1 MKASKG
7 QRRYTRIDE
16 LCRTHQAAVVE
27 EVKKILGVEQMDAS
41 AQEYFEQRTAA
52 AKRVYDNMNESER
65 RTIDDEVKKR
75 KEAPNEVEIQQ
86 K

>member
-1 MKASKG
+1 M
-7 QRRYTRIDE
+7 
-16 LCRTHQAAVVE
+16 
-27 EVKKILGVEQMDAS
+27 KKILGVEQVDAS

-52 AKRVYDNMNESER
+52 ARRVYDNMSESER

>member
-1 MKASKG
+1 M
-7 QRRYTRIDE
+7 
-16 LCRTHQAAVVE
+16 VE
-27 EVKKILGVEQMDAS
+27 EVKKILGVEQVDAS
-41 AQEYFEQRTAA
+41 AQEYFEQRTAVA
-52 AKRVYDNMNESER
+52 RCVYDNMSESER